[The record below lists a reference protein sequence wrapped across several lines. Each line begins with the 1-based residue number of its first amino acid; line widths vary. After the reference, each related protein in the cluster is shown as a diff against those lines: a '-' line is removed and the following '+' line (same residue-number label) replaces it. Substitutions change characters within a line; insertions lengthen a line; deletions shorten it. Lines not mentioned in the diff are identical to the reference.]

1 MQQIEDGGAALVVA
15 AIRSKGKTK
24 IDNIEYILRGYEEL
38 DKKLNLLGAK
48 IIIEEGE

>member
-1 MQQIEDGGAALVVA
+1 MIAALSC
-15 AIRSKGKTK
+15 RGKTK

-48 IIIEEGE
+48 IVIKEGE